1 MSQAWH
7 TAAFQRMKKFPRRV
21 PDIRTRRASPDNPQS
36 GSDVLSIMRQLVA
49 ATNAKPK
56 APKPEAE

>member
-21 PDIRTRRASPDNPQS
+21 PDVRARPVSPDKPQS
-36 GSDVLSIMRQLVA
+36 GADVLAIMRQLVA
-49 ATNAKPK
+49 GTKAKK
-56 APKPEAE
+56 QASEAE

>member
-21 PDIRTRRASPDNPQS
+21 PDVRTRRASPNNPQ
-36 GSDVLSIMRQLVA
+36 GSADVLAIMRQLVA
-49 ATNAKPK
+49 ATNPK
-56 APKPEAE
+56 RPAQTPEAE